1 MKCFTILKEI
11 INIKNYKMKEITF
24 KAETSEELFF
34 MIEDFLKG
42 YELNNGK
49 FSLIKSKSLP

>member
-1 MKCFTILKEI
+1 
-11 INIKNYKMKEITF
+11 MKEITF

-49 FSLIKSKSLP
+49 PSKSKLLKENFLKSNP

>member
-1 MKCFTILKEI
+1 
-11 INIKNYKMKEITF
+11 MKEITF

-42 YELNNGK
+42 YELNNGIL
-49 FSLIKSKSLP
+49 S